1 MLEIF
6 HGFRSVGFVMAPYV
20 MERRRFGALPHI
32 QNVSNFLINVTTKK
46 PFRFHPL
53 LSRREKEKEKE
64 RNRERKK
71 KKERFF

>member
-53 LSRREKEKEKE
+53 LSRRERKKK
-64 RNRERKK
+64 RETEGKK